1 MMNKFVGGM
10 GVCCFRVWLLRR
22 FFGLGLFLGSFGVL
36 GCDKTVVSSRFLACF
51 GASLASRVRVGSC
64 FGYFC
69 FGRFLGGFV
78 A

>member
-51 GASLASRVRVGSC
+51 GASLAIECVLGRVLVI
-64 FGYFC
+64 FV
-69 FGRFLGGFV
+69 LGGF
-78 A
+78 